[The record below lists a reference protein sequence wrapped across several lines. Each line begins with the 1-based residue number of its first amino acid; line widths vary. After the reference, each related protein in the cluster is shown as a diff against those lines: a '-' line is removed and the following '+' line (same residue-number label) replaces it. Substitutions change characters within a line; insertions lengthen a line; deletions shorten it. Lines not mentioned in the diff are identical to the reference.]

1 MWKKLLSFVVLA
13 TSAVVASCHGFM
25 AEPAARNVLSKTQ
38 HYDAGGLAN
47 GGSSFTYAGRRK
59 WTSKGSL
66 MWDPKKNARHGV
78 CGSRGPA
85 TDPDSLDFQAGG
97 KYVTKKI
104 TGTYAA
110 GQIIRIRVE
119 ISAPHG
125 GRWQFG
131 VCPVPDGASDA
142 DERRVVT
149 QQCMDRNKLINMDK
163 KNAGYGTQFWWFGKR
178 TDGVYELDMKL
189 PDNIQCK
196 RCVLQ
201 WHWESGNS
209 CTIPGTPSSETLSDK
224 KDSCEGA
231 QNLEEF
237 WNCADVTIL
246 PKGTPVPPP
255 PPKQPPSKE
264 QATENKALRAARQQ
278 QANELRRQAESMPK
292 GSIRDLVMGQ
302 VRMLEDIARGG
313 AGEGFANYAP
323 NYVPRYRNFPLYRDA
338 VNAVRTGIY
347 MSEAALAGLA
357 GIAAVVAPSMWTIG
371 FASMVAGWIF
381 AAQRRIRESWQQ
393 GHPAAWPWQVAD
405 LDEDL
410 RIRLLA
416 LKMPSVPAAAGEPV
430 RRAMHGS

>member
-13 TSAVVASCHGFM
+13 TSAVVATCHGFM

-38 HYDAGGLAN
+38 HYNAGGLSNQGA
-47 GGSSFTYAGRRK
+47 SYTYAGKRK

-66 MWDPKKNARHGV
+66 MWDPKKNAQHGV
-78 CGSRGPA
+78 CGGLQGD
-85 TDPDSLDFQAGG
+85 TNGLDFQAGG
-97 KYVTKKI
+97 KYATKKI

-110 GQIIRIRVE
+110 GQTIRIRVE

-149 QQCMDRNKLINMDK
+149 QQCMDSNKLINMDK

-189 PDNIQCK
+189 PDKIECK

-201 WHWESGNS
+201 WHWETANS
-209 CTIPGTPSSETLSDK
+209 CNIPGTPSSEMLSTT

-231 QNLEEF
+231 QNMEEF
-237 WNCADVTIL
+237 WNCADIAIL

-255 PPKQPPSKE
+255 PKPQPASKE
-264 QATENKALRAARQQ
+264 QVKENKALRAARKQ

-292 GSIRDLVMGQ
+292 GPIRDLVMGQ
-302 VRMLEDIARGG
+302 VKMLEDVAKGG
-313 AGEGFANYAP
+313 AGEGFT

-347 MSEAALAGLA
+347 MSEAVLAGLA
-357 GIAAVVAPSMWTIG
+357 GIAAVVAPSVWTIG
-371 FASMVAGWIF
+371 FASMVVGWIV
-381 AAQRRIRESWQQ
+381 AAQRRIRESWQD
-393 GHPAAWPWQVAD
+393 GGYVAAWPWQVAGV
-405 LDEDL
+405 DEDL

-416 LKMPSVPAAAGEPV
+416 LKMPSVPEEPAR
-430 RRAMHGS
+430 RRAMMYGS

>member
-13 TSAVVASCHGFM
+13 TSAVVATCHGFM
-25 AEPAARNVLSKTQ
+25 AEPAARNALSKTQ
-38 HYDAGGLAN
+38 HYNAGGLAN
-47 GGSSFTYAGRRK
+47 GGGSYTYAGKRK

-78 CGSRGPA
+78 CGGLA
-85 TDPDSLDFQAGG
+85 GDPEGLDFQAGG
-97 KYVTKKI
+97 KYATKKI

-110 GQIIRIRVE
+110 GQTIRIRVE

-149 QQCMDRNKLINMDK
+149 QQCMDSNKLINMDK

-189 PDNIQCK
+189 PDKIECK

-201 WHWESGNS
+201 WHWETANS
-209 CTIPGTPSSETLSDK
+209 CNIPGTPSSEMLSTT

-231 QNLEEF
+231 QNMEEF
-237 WNCADVTIL
+237 WNCADIAIL

-255 PPKQPPSKE
+255 PKPKPMSKE
-264 QATENKALRAARQQ
+264 QVKENKALRAARQQ

-302 VRMLEDIARGG
+302 VKMLEDVAKGG
-313 AGEGFANYAP
+313 AGEGFT

-347 MSEAALAGLA
+347 MSEAVLAGLA

-371 FASMVAGWIF
+371 FASMVVGWIV
-381 AAQRRIRESWQQ
+381 AAQRRIRESWQD
-393 GHPAAWPWQVAD
+393 GGYVAAWPWQAAGV
-405 LDEDL
+405 DEDL

-416 LKMPSVPAAAGEPV
+416 LKMPSVPGEPDR
-430 RRAMHGS
+430 RRAAMMYGS